1 MAKEIV
7 IQRPD
12 DALLSAM
19 SDGAFHAVRCDS
31 RNVWL
36 AQRLKSIG
44 SSDAA
49 AVMGMSPYMSET
61 ELWEKKRSSS
71 MSESEENEDMRRGHA
86 SEPLLLSLYSVETG
100 HGVLW
105 GDGIILRS
113 NRIPFMSAT
122 LDGIGVDPSTGEPY
136 IIEVKS
142 ISRKGDD
149 WTDESVPVHYYLQV
163 LHQLSVTGWKKAI
176 LLARFCR
183 TEWGGDSAYERCYHF
198 DRADLEKEIS
208 SLEKVEEKFWNECVV
223 GGMRPAVRVPEV

>member
-1 MAKEIV
+1 MDYKTIA
-7 IQRPD
+7 RPD
-12 DALLSAM
+12 DALLDSL
-19 SDGAFHAVRCDS
+19 SNGKFGAVRCDS
-31 RNVWL
+31 RNGWL
-36 AQRLKSIG
+36 SERLKAIG

-49 AVMGMSPYMSET
+49 AVMGMSPYMSEAD
-61 ELWEKKRSSS
+61 LWERKRTSTI
-71 MSESEENEDMRRGHA
+71 SESEENDDMRRGHA
-86 SEPLLLSLYSVETG
+86 SEPLLLSLYSIETG

-113 NRIPFMSAT
+113 KKHPFMSAT
-122 LDGIGVDPSTGEPY
+122 LDGIGIDPSDAEPY
-136 IIEVKS
+136 VIEVKS

-149 WTDESVPVHYYLQV
+149 WTDDTVPVHYYLQV
-163 LHQLSVTGWKKAI
+163 LHQLSVTGWKKAV

-198 DRADLEKEIS
+198 DRAELEKEIS

>member
-1 MAKEIV
+1 MVENSV
-7 IQRPD
+7 IHRPD
-12 DALLSAM
+12 DALLAAISN
-19 SDGAFHAVRCDS
+19 GAFHTVRCDS
-31 RNVWL
+31 RNGWL
-36 AQRLKSIG
+36 SERLKAIG

-61 ELWEKKRSSS
+61 DLWERKRSSAI
-71 MSESEENEDMRRGHA
+71 SESEENEDMRRGHD

-105 GDGIILRS
+105 GDGIVLRS
-113 NRIPFMSAT
+113 ERMPFMSAT
-122 LDGIGVDPSTGEPY
+122 LDGIGLDPTTGEPY
-136 IIEVKS
+136 VIEVKS

-149 WTDESVPVHYYLQV
+149 WTDDTV
-163 LHQLSVTGWKKAI
+163 SVTGWKKAV

-198 DRADLEKEIS
+198 DRAELEKEIS

-223 GGMRPAVRVPEV
+223 GGIRPAVRVPEV

>member
-1 MAKEIV
+1 MDYKTIA
-7 IQRPD
+7 RPD
-12 DALLSAM
+12 DALLDSL
-19 SDGAFHAVRCDS
+19 SNGKFGAVRCDS
-31 RNVWL
+31 RSGWL

-49 AVMGMSPYMSET
+49 AVMGMSPYMSEAD
-61 ELWEKKRSSS
+61 LWERKRTSTIT
-71 MSESEENEDMRRGHA
+71 ESEENDDMRRGHE
-86 SEPLLLSLYSVETG
+86 SEPLLLSLYSIETG

-113 NRIPFMSAT
+113 KKHPFMSAT
-122 LDGIGVDPSTGEPY
+122 LDGIGIDPSDAEPY
-136 IIEVKS
+136 VIEVKS

-149 WTDESVPVHYYLQV
+149 WTDDTVPVHYYIQV
-163 LHQLSVTGWKKAI
+163 LHQLSVTGWKKAV

-198 DRADLEKEIS
+198 DRAELEKEIS

>member
-1 MAKEIV
+1 MDYKTIA
-7 IQRPD
+7 RPD
-12 DALLSAM
+12 DALLDSL
-19 SDGAFHAVRCDS
+19 SNGKFGSVRCDS
-31 RNVWL
+31 RSGWL

-49 AVMGMSPYMSET
+49 AVMGMSPYMSEAD
-61 ELWEKKRSSS
+61 LWERKRTSTIT
-71 MSESEENEDMRRGHA
+71 ESEENDDMRRGHE
-86 SEPLLLSLYSVETG
+86 SEPLLLSLYSIETG

-113 NRIPFMSAT
+113 KKHPFMSAT
-122 LDGIGVDPSTGEPY
+122 LDGIGIDPSDAEPY
-136 IIEVKS
+136 VIEVKS

-149 WTDESVPVHYYLQV
+149 WTDDTVPVHYYLQV
-163 LHQLSVTGWKKAI
+163 LHQLSVTGWKKAV

-198 DRADLEKEIS
+198 DRAELEKEIS

>member
-1 MAKEIV
+1 MVENSMIH
-7 IQRPD
+7 RPD
-12 DALLSAM
+12 DSLLAAI

-31 RNVWL
+31 RSGWL

-61 ELWEKKRSSS
+61 DLWEKKRASTI
-71 MSESEENEDMRRGHA
+71 SESEENDDMRRGHE
-86 SEPLLLSLYSVETG
+86 SEPLLLSLYSIETG

-105 GDGIILRS
+105 GDGIVLRS
-113 NRIPFMSAT
+113 ERMPFMSAT
-122 LDGIGVDPSTGEPY
+122 LDGIGLDPTTGEPY
-136 IIEVKS
+136 VIEVKS
-142 ISRKGDD
+142 ISRKSDD
-149 WTDESVPVHYYLQV
+149 WTDDTVPVHYYLQV
-163 LHQLSVTGWKKAI
+163 LHQLSVTGWRKAV

-198 DRADLEKEIS
+198 DRAELEKEIS
-208 SLEKVEEKFWNECVV
+208 SLEKAEEKFWNECVV

>member
-1 MAKEIV
+1 MDYKTIA
-7 IQRPD
+7 RPD
-12 DALLSAM
+12 DALLDSL
-19 SDGAFHAVRCDS
+19 SNGKFGSIRCDS
-31 RNVWL
+31 RSGWL

-49 AVMGMSPYMSET
+49 AVMGMSPYMSEAD
-61 ELWEKKRSSS
+61 LWERKRTSTIT
-71 MSESEENEDMRRGHA
+71 ESEENDDMRRGHE
-86 SEPLLLSLYSVETG
+86 SEPLLLSLYSIETG

-113 NRIPFMSAT
+113 KKHPFMSAT
-122 LDGIGVDPSTGEPY
+122 LDGIGIDPSDAEPY
-136 IIEVKS
+136 VIEVKS

-149 WTDESVPVHYYLQV
+149 WTDDTVPVHYYLQV
-163 LHQLSVTGWKKAI
+163 LHQLSVTGWKKAV

-198 DRADLEKEIS
+198 DRAELEKEIS